1 MLSLNLIA
9 LPLIF
14 CQIKVF
20 IQTEIKEKNL
30 FVKVLHYAMKR
41 IGY

>member
-14 CQIKVF
+14 WQIKVF